1 MTTIGYVIVALWL
14 GGAALASWAIDE
26 LAQRYATRKAQ
37 RIFREMLTD
46 EHERTLQTIRRS
58 QGLTEQQIV
67 DRASRKTGREREE

>member
-46 EHERTLQTIRRS
+46 EHQRTLQTIRRS
-58 QGLTEQQIV
+58 QRITEQQIV

>member
-1 MTTIGYVIVALWL
+1 MTTPAYVIVALCL

-37 RIFREMLTD
+37 RIFRQLLTN

-58 QGLTEQQIV
+58 QGITEQQIV
-67 DRASRKTGREREE
+67 DRASQKKGGESEE

>member
-1 MTTIGYVIVALWL
+1 MTTIGYVVIALCL

-26 LAQRYATRKAQ
+26 LAQRYATKKAQ
-37 RIFREMLTD
+37 QIFRDLLTN

-58 QGLTEQQIV
+58 QRVTEEQIV